1 MKLRH
6 LLFGFTVFSLSLLTT
21 AVDTNAREQLRSQR
35 DQRTTANSFTN
46 NASLRLVSAKSK
58 NRDRAGRISKRVF
71 AKLVAA
77 AIKRC
82 GCATPAEDSEF
93 SMGCFTTCLRNN
105 GVNVV
110 GLATCAG
117 GCRLNPVA
125 CAACL
130 GVGEWVVLGCLQYCV
145 WRDVLSYVEDGVASN
160 QRRPSTKR
168 PGKPLMR
175 SPGGASST

>member
-6 LLFGFTVFSLSLLTT
+6 LLFGFAVLSLSLLTT
-21 AVDTNAREQLRSQR
+21 AVDTKAKEQLRSQR
-35 DQRTTANSFTN
+35 DRRTTANSFMN
-46 NASLRLVSAKSK
+46 NASLRLVSAKSE
-58 NRDRAGRISKRVF
+58 NRDHAGPISKRVF

-82 GCATPAEDSEF
+82 GCATPAQDSEF
-93 SMGCFTTCLRNN
+93 SMGCFTTCLRNY
-105 GVNVV
+105 GVNPV
-110 GLATCAG
+110 GVATCAG

-130 GVGEWVVLGCLQYCV
+130 GVGEWVILGCLQYCV
-145 WRDVLSYVEDGVASN
+145 WRDVLSYVEDAASN
-160 QRRPSTKR
+160 RGRPSKR